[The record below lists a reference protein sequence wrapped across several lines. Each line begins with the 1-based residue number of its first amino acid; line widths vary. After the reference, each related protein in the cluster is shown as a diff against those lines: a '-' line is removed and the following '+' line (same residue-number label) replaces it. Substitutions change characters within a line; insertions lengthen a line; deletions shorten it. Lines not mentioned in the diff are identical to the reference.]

1 MEKQKAQLSSNYL
14 QTDRQTDNSKKMSQ
28 FLVNL
33 GIQSSTIGVKNS
45 GDYIILTHAS
55 KNTTNN
61 PETAQ
66 YRSIVYRNGVDGKPV
81 LMSVAPPSAID
92 LHGFEKQHPL
102 PLDKNHTIH
111 ANEAIEGTM
120 INLFFDHVDQK
131 WEIATKSSIAG
142 EYWFFRTNY
151 FDGDDKPITFRE
163 MFIEAMMPNVDMD
176 MANMDAEEDEDPL
189 QKIPLLEILPKDY
202 SYSFVI
208 QHPANHIVLNLTSVA
223 VYLVSVFHVGDHA
236 NTNLVEWI
244 SPVHYETWPQFS
256 SKYSTIQFPRKYEIT
271 SYEDLWSTYC
281 SPESKNHSVGVMIH
295 NLANGERTIMRNHNY
310 VDLRFLRGNHPNM
323 QYKYFELRSQPREM
337 QTFLANFPQYVNM
350 FATFEEQ
357 FAEFV
362 QQVHS
367 AYISYYV
374 KKSGA
379 RIAKRLFPMIYRMH
393 HEEFLVYRRTMR
405 KELVFQFIEKQKI
418 TDLMYYINM
427 NMSEMDQ
434 EKIE

>member
-1 MEKQKAQLSSNYL
+1 
-14 QTDRQTDNSKKMSQ
+14 
-28 FLVNL
+28 
-33 GIQSSTIGVKNS
+33 
-45 GDYIILTHAS
+45 
-55 KNTTNN
+55 
-61 PETAQ
+61 
-66 YRSIVYRNGVDGKPV
+66 
-81 LMSVAPPSAID
+81 
-92 LHGFEKQHPL
+92 
-102 PLDKNHTIH
+102 
-111 ANEAIEGTM
+111 
-120 INLFFDHVDQK
+120 
-131 WEIATKSSIAG
+131 
-142 EYWFFRTNY
+142 
-151 FDGDDKPITFRE
+151 
-163 MFIEAMMPNVDMD
+163 MD

-208 QHPANHIVLNLTSVA
+208 QHPANHIVMNLTSVA